1 MNESYYRKY
10 EASPIFTFKNSELN
24 ASGQEIIDFGQQD
37 ETTQKYIPFNAL
49 RIVNNSSSDIKF
61 YPNQRESGMLIPA
74 GTIMTFDSSTL
85 PAIRSVKI
93 VNNDSVNAI
102 SADAIQIDVWREG
115 IEMVNV
121 FRKIHKA
128 LYKLLSAERS
138 QLWINFYL
146 CLLYLQ

>member
-138 QLWINFYL
+138 QL
-146 CLLYLQ
+146 